1 MVALAVGRLDRQ
13 FSRALIGWAAF
24 VVVFAALNY
33 SARFAGPRPP
43 RDVAYRWESSIG
55 AVIQVA
61 VVFAIVML
69 IAIGRDKRVL
79 FALRRPRSWGRA
91 AAISAAVVAG
101 VLVIAQALAPFV
113 DPEREQGLTPT
124 YWDPDRAPE
133 FAAYAFAVVVAA
145 PIVEELVFRGAGF
158 TLLAEHGERLAI
170 VVSGIA
176 FGLAHGLLEG
186 LPIITAFGLGLG
198 YLRARSGSIYPCILL
213 HAIFNALALTIS
225 LTT

>member
-1 MVALAVGRLDRQ
+1 MLA
-13 FSRALIGWAAF
+13 
-24 VVVFAALNY
+24 FAALNY
-33 SARFAGPRPP
+33 TARFAGPSPP

-55 AVIQVA
+55 ALLQIGFVL
-61 VVFAIVML
+61 AIVMV
-69 IAIGRDKRVL
+69 IGIGRNKHVL

-91 AAISAAVVAG
+91 AAISAATVG
-101 VLVIAQALAPFV
+101 IVLVIAQALGPFV
-113 DPEREQGLTPT
+113 DPEAEQGLTPT
-124 YWDPDRAPE
+124 YWDPDRVPE

-158 TLLAEHGERLAI
+158 TLFAEYGERLA
-170 VVSGIA
+170 VVVTGVA

-198 YLRARSGSIYPCILL
+198 YLRARTGSLYPCVLL
-213 HAIFNALALTIS
+213 HAIFNALALTLS